1 MLMRHITKRVL
12 MRKQGYLGSIRTFAS
27 LEKFNPDD
35 ALNFDDLLT
44 EDEKLI
50 RDTARSY
57 CVEKLQPRILEQH
70 RHETFDIGI
79 YKEMADLGFLGCTIN
94 EYDLPGVSS
103 VSYGLI
109 NRELERIDSS
119 YRTAISVHC
128 SLVMYPIYEYATKKL
143 RDYYIPRLATA
154 ESIGAFGLTEPNH
167 GSNPGGM
174 ETTAKLNGDHYI
186 ISGSKTW
193 ISTSPI
199 ADVFIIWA
207 KDENKDI
214 RGFILDRGMKGIE
227 TPKIDGKFS
236 MRASI
241 TGMILMDEVKVPKE
255 NMLNVKG
262 LKGPFSC
269 LNNAR
274 FGISWGVLGA
284 AQDCYETARQYT
296 LDRMQF
302 DRPLA
307 QNQLIQKKLADMLTE
322 ITLGLHAV
330 LRVARLKDENKLAPE
345 MISLVKRN
353 NCGKALAIA
362 REARD
367 MLGANGIVD
376 EYKVIRH
383 MINLESVNTYEGTHD
398 VHALI
403 LGRAITGLQAFS

>member
-1 MLMRHITKRVL
+1 MKHIAKRA
-12 MRKQGYLGSIRTFAS
+12 MIRKLGYLSNLRTFAS

-35 ALNFDDLLT
+35 ALNFDELLT

-50 RDTARSY
+50 RDMARSY

-70 RHETFDIGI
+70 KHETFDIGI
-79 YKEMADLGFLGCTIN
+79 YKEMAELGFLGCTIKD
-94 EYDLPGVSS
+94 YDLPGVSS

-119 YRTAISVHC
+119 YRTAISVHS
-128 SLVMYPIYEYATKKL
+128 SLVMFPIYEYANKKL
-143 RDYYIPRLATA
+143 KDYWIPRLAKA
-154 ESIGAFGLTEPNH
+154 DSIGAFGLTEPNH

-174 ETTAKLNGDHYI
+174 ETTAKDKGDHFL

-193 ISTSPI
+193 ISTSPV
-199 ADVFIIWA
+199 ADVFIVWA
-207 KDENKDI
+207 KDDNKDI
-214 RGFILDRGMKGIE
+214 RGFILDRSMKGIE

-284 AQDCYETARQYT
+284 AQDCYETARDYT
-296 LDRMQF
+296 MMRKQF
-302 DRPLA
+302 NRPLA

-322 ITLGLHAV
+322 ITLGLHSIY
-330 LRVARLKDENKLAPE
+330 RVSRLKDEGKLAPE
-345 MISLVKRN
+345 MVSMLKRN
-353 NCGKALAIA
+353 NWGKALAIA

-383 MINLESVNTYEGTHD
+383 VMNLESVNTYEGTHD

-403 LGRAITGLQAFS
+403 IGRAITGLPAFA